1 MTKCDRTF
9 FKFLSVNSSFE
20 RKKFIC
26 AIDMLKTRNE
36 IETKFVGKK
45 MATKC
50 VDFGHRNMCGMME
63 CVKINVFF
71 TFFGLKLVRQVEW
84 TLNLVEN

>member
-45 MATKC
+45 LATIC
-50 VDFGHRNMCGMME
+50 VDFGHRKMCGT
-63 CVKINVFF
+63 VDYARIKVFI
-71 TFFGLKLVRQVEW
+71 TFFGSKLVTQVAW
-84 TLNLVEN
+84 KLNLVEI